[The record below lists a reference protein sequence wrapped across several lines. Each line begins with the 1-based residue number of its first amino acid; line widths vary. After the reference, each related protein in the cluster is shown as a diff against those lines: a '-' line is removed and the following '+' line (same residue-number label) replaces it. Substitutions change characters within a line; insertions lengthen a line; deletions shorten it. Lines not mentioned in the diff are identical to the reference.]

1 MRRERLLALLEG
13 MRGARVAVIGD
24 LFLDQW
30 VYIDRSL
37 DEPSLETGLT
47 AYQVARMRC
56 APGAAGTVLSNLA
69 ALGIGH
75 CVAISL
81 IGEDGHGFELLRAL
95 KRRGIDTTHVLRDPS
110 RVTPTYCKPMF
121 LATDDS
127 PAAEGHRLDFKN
139 LTPTPPALEQAL
151 LSRLDPIADEV
162 DAIVVLD
169 QLTAANTGVI
179 TRTVRE
185 ALSRIAQAHP
195 SLLVYADSRAY
206 IREFRHITV
215 KCNDI
220 EATGHPPDQF
230 SAAAVFAAIGALA
243 LQNHRAP
250 FITCGPQGVAC
261 MDAHGHT
268 SLLRAARQS
277 GPIDVCGAGDACSAG
292 IVGALCAGA
301 SAVEA
306 AFVGNLTSGVT
317 VRKLG
322 DTGTASPQEVMA
334 LYDEQFA
341 QEA

>member
-1 MRRERLLALLEG
+1 MHRERLLALLAG
-13 MRGARVAVIGD
+13 MREARVAVVGD

-47 AYQVARMRC
+47 AYQVSRTRC

-69 ALGIGH
+69 DLGIGH
-75 CVAISL
+75 CAAVSI
-81 IGEDGHGFELLRAL
+81 IGEDGNGFELLRAL
-95 KRRGIDTTHVLRDPS
+95 RQRGIDTTRVLQDAT

-121 LATDDS
+121 LAADGG
-127 PAAEGHRLDFKN
+127 PAVESHRFDFKN
-139 LTPTPPALEQAL
+139 LPPTPPALEQAVIAQ
-151 LSRLDPIADEV
+151 LDQIADAV

-169 QLTAANTGVI
+169 QLTAADTGVI
-179 TRTVRE
+179 TRAVRE

-195 SLLVYADSRAY
+195 SLLVYADSRAF
-206 IREFRHITV
+206 IRDFRHITV
-215 KCNDI
+215 KCNDL
-220 EATGHPPDQF
+220 EATGHPAEDF
-230 SAAAVFAAIGALA
+230 SAAAVFSAIDALA
-243 LQNHRAP
+243 RQNHRAP
-250 FITCGPQGVAC
+250 FITCGAQGVAC

-301 SAVEA
+301 SAPEA
-306 AFVGNLTSGVT
+306 AFVGALTSGVT

-322 DTGTASPQEVMA
+322 DTGTATPQEVLA